1 MEHSCFIFIKEEL
14 SSERVYAE
22 GRGIRIPV
30 SEEESLEDIFTLL
43 KFKLAN

>member
-1 MEHSCFIFIKEEL
+1 MSKYLEHAIYKYSIDGGSF
-14 SSERVYAE
+14 VE